1 MGTDSSIERICYRH
15 TDPDTGISYHQLY
28 DPAPTTEISLRM
40 KQRKEDEIDVV
51 RTHID
56 DYLTKLPEYL
66 DVAQG
71 YGSLRINAD
80 QDAYTV
86 FELAESQIVNPLPS
100 EFALDEDE

>member
-1 MGTDSSIERICYRH
+1 
-15 TDPDTGISYHQLY
+15 
-28 DPAPTTEISLRM
+28 M
-40 KQRKEDEIDVV
+40 KQKKDDETDVV

-66 DVAQG
+66 DIAQG

-100 EFALDEDE
+100 EFANEDDD

>member
-1 MGTDSSIERICYRH
+1 MVQKKD
-15 TDPDTGISYHQLY
+15 
-28 DPAPTTEISLRM
+28 
-40 KQRKEDEIDVV
+40 DEMDVV

-56 DYLTKLPEYL
+56 DYLTQLPEYL
-66 DVAQG
+66 DYAQE

-100 EFALDEDE
+100 KFSLDDEDD